1 MAKKTVVIMCA
12 VFLLFAANS
21 VFGGGAEEQESAEA
35 QKVSIT
41 LAHHLPTS
49 TMLHKAAERFAALVA
64 EKTDGNVTVDIS
76 PGAQLGSN
84 REILEQVK
92 LGGVEMTLGESAI
105 YVEYVPEFGLL
116 SLPFVFE
123 GLEHY
128 HAAFKGEMGR
138 ILEDKLLAASG
149 VRILAWMDAGIR
161 DVYSNR
167 KIQSVPEFDGL
178 KIRTPTSPV
187 FLDTFKALGANPT
200 PIPSNEIY
208 SSLQSGVVDAMEGT
222 VEIGWTFKIHE
233 VTKYCTETHHILIDE
248 SFAIN
253 DDFFNSLPKEYQEA
267 LLTAAQEAGEWEM
280 ASWGDAVA
288 EFKDKLVNEGGIT
301 FLPIDLDAC
310 KEAVKPVYTK
320 FRSNVPGADQLMA
333 EIDKARP

>member
-1 MAKKTVVIMCA
+1 MTKKVVVVFCA
-12 VFLLFAANS
+12 FFLLFAVNF
-21 VFGGGAEEQESAEA
+21 VFSGGAQEETSAEA
-35 QKVSIT
+35 ELVNIT

-49 TMLHKAAERFAALVA
+49 TMLHKAAEKFAGLVA
-64 EKTDGNVTVDIS
+64 EKTGGKVTVDIS

-167 KIQSVPEFDGL
+167 MIQSVPEFDGL

-222 VEIGWTFKIHE
+222 VEIGWTFKIFE

-253 DDFFNSLPKEYQEA
+253 DKFFSGLPKEYQEA
-267 LLTAAQEAGEWEM
+267 LVEAAQETAEWEM

-288 EFKDKLVNEGGIT
+288 EFKAKLINEGGIT
-301 FLPIDLDAC
+301 FLQIDLAAC
-310 KEAVKPVYTK
+310 KEAVKPVYIK
-320 FRSNVPGADQLMA
+320 FRSSVPAADQLMA
-333 EIDKARP
+333 EIDKAKP